1 MRLARSW
8 FIVTAA
14 ATASAIL
21 ALAPATRADAR
32 PAASPAGVAASRACP
47 PAGFAVSFSDS
58 LDKLVYHGVALGG
71 LSSLAW
77 DPRSAAWVSA
87 VDNHGTD
94 PARIWFFRNL
104 AHPTVIRDPLVLRQP
119 DGTAYDGTNS
129 DNEGRE
135 SLLVEEAA
143 FSATAGNSEELY
155 AVTGVNAAPDVS
167 TVANLSVAPAKDVV
181 SKKL

>member
-71 LSSLAW
+71 LS
-77 DPRSAAWVSA
+77 
-87 VDNHGTD
+87 
-94 PARIWFFRNL
+94 
-104 AHPTVIRDPLVLRQP
+104 
-119 DGTAYDGTNS
+119 
-129 DNEGRE
+129 
-135 SLLVEEAA
+135 
-143 FSATAGNSEELY
+143 
-155 AVTGVNAAPDVS
+155 
-167 TVANLSVAPAKDVV
+167 VAPAKDVV
-181 SKKL
+181 SKKLVANLVACPTLGAPSRETQANPLLDNYEGMTITSGPGLAGVSLISDDNFSATQFTRVLNLLVKLP